1 MSRQQTYVIVG
12 AGLAGAKAA
21 EALRGRGFDG
31 RIVLVGE
38 EPARPYE
45 RPPLSKGYLTGE
57 ADTASLFTHAETFY
71 PEQTIDLRVSTT
83 VTAIDPADHTVTL
96 GSGELVH
103 YDKALLTTGSAP
115 RRLGGPGADLP
126 GVHHLRTVADADAL
140 KAAAAQ
146 AHAAVVIGAG
156 WIGSEVTA
164 SLRQGGLPVTLIEPA
179 AVPLERVLGTEVG
192 AIYRDL
198 HAGHGVDLRMGDGV
212 ASLHGD
218 GHVAQVRTTSGARID
233 ADLVVVGIGAQPRI
247 GLAAEAGLKTGDGV
261 STDEFLRTSHPDVYA
276 AGDIAAAWHPLYGTH
291 VRVEHWAN
299 AADQGAAAGAIMLGA
314 DEPYTR
320 IPYFFS
326 DQYDLSM
333 EYRGYCPDWDQ
344 VVLRGRPADGA
355 FLAFWLRDG
364 AIRAA
369 LNANDWDAG
378 EHLHRLVQARARI
391 AADQL
396 ADPGVALDDLDP
408 GSATRKSAA

>member
-1 MSRQQTYVIVG
+1 MTREQTYVIVG

-21 EALRGRGFDG
+21 ETLRGRGFDG
-31 RIVLVGE
+31 RIVLIGE

-45 RPPLSKGYLTGE
+45 RPGLSKGYLTGE
-57 ADTASLFTHAETFY
+57 SDAASLFTHAESFY
-71 PEQTIDLRVSTT
+71 PDQSIDLRTET
-83 VTAIDPADHTVTL
+83 AVTALDPADHTVTL
-96 GSGELVH
+96 GSGEQVR
-103 YDKALLTTGSAP
+103 YDKALLATGSSP
-115 RRLGGPGADLP
+115 RRLSGPGAGLP
-126 GVHHLRTVADADAL
+126 GVFHLRTLADADAL
-140 KAAAAQ
+140 KAAASE
-146 AHAAVVIGAG
+146 AHAVAVIGAG
-156 WIGSEVTA
+156 WIGAEVTS
-164 SLRQGGLPVTLIEPA
+164 SLRQRGLPVTLIEPA
-179 AVPLERVLGTEVG
+179 SVPLERVLGTEVG

-218 GHVAQVRTTSGARID
+218 GQVEEVRTTSGARID
-233 ADLVVVGIGAQPRI
+233 ADLVVVGIGAQPRT

-261 STDEFLRTSHPDVYA
+261 STDEYLRTSHPDVYA
-276 AGDIAAAWHPLYGTH
+276 AGDIAAAWHPLFGTQ

-299 AADQGAAAGAIMLGA
+299 AADQGVAAGVTMLGA
-314 DEPYTR
+314 DEPYAK

-333 EYRGYCPDWDQ
+333 EYRGYCPDWDR

-355 FLAFWLRDG
+355 FIAFWLRDG

-378 EHLHRLVQARARI
+378 EHLHRLVQDRARI
-391 AADQL
+391 PVERL
-396 ADPGVALDDLDP
+396 TDPAVALADLDP

>member
-1 MSRQQTYVIVG
+1 MTRQQTYVIVG

-21 EALRGRGFDG
+21 ETLRGRGFDG
-31 RIVLVGE
+31 RIILIGE

-57 ADTASLFTHAETFY
+57 AGVASLFTHAEQFY
-71 PEQTIDLRVSTT
+71 PDQSVDLRTSTT
-83 VTAIDPADHTVTL
+83 VTALDPADHTVTL
-96 GSGELVH
+96 GTGERVH

-115 RRLGGPGADLP
+115 RRYAGPGADLA
-126 GVHHLRTVADADAL
+126 GVHHLRTIADADAL
-140 KAAAAQ
+140 TAAAAR
-146 AHAAVVIGAG
+146 AHAVAVVGAG
-156 WIGSEVTA
+156 WIGAEVTA
-164 SLRQGGLPVTLIEPA
+164 SLRQRGLPVTLIEPSS
-179 AVPLERVLGTEVG
+179 VPLERVLGTEVG

-218 GHVAQVRTTSGARID
+218 GHVAEVRTTSGARIE
-233 ADLVVVGIGAQPRI
+233 ADLVVVGIGATPRI

-276 AGDIAAAWHPLYGTH
+276 AGDIAAAWHPLFGTQ

-299 AADQGAAAGAIMLGA
+299 AADQGVAAGATMLGA
-314 DEPYTR
+314 REPYTKV
-320 IPYFFS
+320 PYFFS

-333 EYRGYCPDWDQ
+333 EYRGYCPEWDQ
-344 VVLRGRPADGA
+344 VVLRGRPAEGA
-355 FLAFWLRDG
+355 FVAFWLRDG
-364 AIRAA
+364 AIHAA

-378 EHLHRLVQARARI
+378 EHLHRLVQDRARI
-391 AADQL
+391 PADRL
-396 ADPGVALDDLDP
+396 ADPGVPLADLDP